1 MAEMFSVRVPGTTAN
16 CGPGF
21 DTLGIACTIYNELDL
36 TITEG
41 TGVSIANQGE
51 GSENLP
57 CDESNVVYRAVKA
70 VYEAAGKP
78 LPGLKLELRN
88 NIPLARGLGS
98 SAAAVVA
105 GIVAANASLGEPL
118 NDDVLLRLAT
128 DFEGHPDNVAPA
140 LFGGITISTVEED
153 GRINVFRFLPPKPLF
168 MAVAVPSF
176 ELSTSTARS
185 VLPVNVPLKDALFN
199 VSRSSLLTAA
209 LASGEYEH
217 LRFALRDKLH
227 QPYRNNLIPAMQDV
241 FDAAIS
247 SGALGAVISG
257 AGPTLLAFSE
267 ESDMTVADAMVT
279 AFANAGITAKGHLF
293 KIDAAGAQVINKSC

>member
-1 MAEMFSVRVPGTTAN
+1 MADMFSVRVPGTTAN

-36 TITEG
+36 TITDG
-41 TGVSIANQGE
+41 TGFSIENQGE
-51 GSENLP
+51 GSETLA

-70 VYEAAGKP
+70 VYDAAGKP
-78 LPGLKLELRN
+78 LPGLKLDLRN

-105 GIVAANASLGEPL
+105 GIVAANASLEKPL
-118 NDDVLLRLAT
+118 SDDILLRLAT

-140 LFGGITISTVEED
+140 LFGGITISTLEED
-153 GRINVFRFLPPKPLF
+153 GTINVLRFMPPKPLF
-168 MAVAVPSF
+168 MAAAVPSF
-176 ELSTSTARS
+176 ELSTSKARS
-185 VLPVNVPLKDALFN
+185 VMPTEVSLKDALFN

-227 QPYRNNLIPAMQDV
+227 QPYRSNLIPAMQDV

-267 ESDMTVADAMVT
+267 ESDMNVADAMVT